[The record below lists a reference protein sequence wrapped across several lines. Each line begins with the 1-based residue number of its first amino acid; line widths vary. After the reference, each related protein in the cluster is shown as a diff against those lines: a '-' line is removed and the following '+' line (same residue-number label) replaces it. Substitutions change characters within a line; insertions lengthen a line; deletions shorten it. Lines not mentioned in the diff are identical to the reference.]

1 LFAVDP
7 DTGDVVR
14 DPIQGVVTNT
24 GGAPRIAVGNGRV
37 WLRSTNVVVVDP
49 KDGSVL
55 ETVPSVGTVS
65 AGSSATIEASTAAVW
80 APAGGGFSGRPSRI
94 ERLDPNTYAPLRP
107 ITLDS
112 DATVTD
118 AAFDGDDAWVS
129 FSDGTVLELDV
140 STGKQ
145 LAEYRLGGSI
155 DEIEADTDA
164 VWALDEVAGIVTRL
178 DPSDGHVVETFTV
191 SPNTR
196 EIDAGEGG
204 LWMLDVQAGTVTLID
219 ETRNQSG
226 GPIAV
231 GPEPSQLSV
240 GLGAVWVA
248 SLDGTLHRVNPL
260 TSRDEQDFDLGAPLS
275 AIAVDPT
282 TRTIWLT
289 VESQG

>member
-1 LFAVDP
+1 MVLRMNLRRVLITLPAIGLLVAAVGCSDVIQKSANPLSPTIAVELATHPTVEVIIVGGRLFKHSVVASGAAAAEAAAQVTADLFLMGVTGVRP
-7 DTGDVVR
+7 DTGLTTGDVDEAAMKRALSRRAAQTWVMASEEK
-14 DPIQGVVTNT
+14 I
-24 GGAPRIAVGNGRV
+24 GAASPFRV
-37 WLRSTNVVVVDP
+37 LR
-49 KDGSVL
+49 
-55 ETVPSVGTVS
+55 
-65 AGSSATIEASTAAVW
+65 
-80 APAGGGFSGRPSRI
+80 
-94 ERLDPNTYAPLRP
+94 
-107 ITLDS
+107 
-112 DATVTD
+112 
-118 AAFDGDDAWVS
+118 
-129 FSDGTVLELDV
+129 
-140 STGKQ
+140 
-145 LAEYRLGGSI
+145 
-155 DEIEADTDA
+155 
-164 VWALDEVAGIVTRL
+164 LDEVAGIVTRL